1 MRKVQKI
8 DALFEFLR
16 VVLGLLIAYAIA
28 IVFIIVSSGNPTDAA
43 DAVKNFMFGP
53 VTSWRRFGQLM
64 AKFIPYV
71 LMGCGYC
78 FIYSAGRFSLI
89 GEGIVNFAPIITCL
103 LMFSGFLDGFPL
115 VLNLVIMLLIC
126 MVIGGAVAWIPAV
139 VREKLGQ
146 SEMVLSIIMNYML
159 LYLSMW
165 VLKIWLY
172 DKTAAMQSSKLYPEN
187 MVFPTLMKGTSFHAG
202 IFVAV
207 IGWII
212 AMILFNR
219 TKIGEK
225 IRICGGNA
233 KFAVYSGVGA
243 TGAVILAQVIGGI
256 FAGAAACAD
265 AFGLYPRYQY
275 IALTNIGMD
284 GLIVAVIAQK
294 KPVYVPLAALVLAYI
309 RTSAVVLNLS
319 SNIPVEFVNMMQAIL
334 IFFIAAEQ
342 FLKKSKNKVIFK
354 MAREEA
360 ESHV

>member
-1 MRKVQKI
+1 MKKVQRI

-16 VVLGLLIAYAIA
+16 VVLGLLIAYVIS
-28 IVFIIVSSGNPTDAA
+28 IVFIVLSSGDMESAA

-53 VTSWRRFGQLM
+53 VTNFRRFGQLM
-64 AKFIPYV
+64 AKFIPYM

-89 GEGIVNFAPIITCL
+89 GEGIVNFAPIIACL
-103 LMFSGFLDGFPL
+103 LMFSGILDGFPL
-115 VLNLVIMLLIC
+115 VVNLLIMLLIC
-126 MVIGGAVAWIPAV
+126 MAIGAAAAWIPAI
-139 VREKLGQ
+139 VREKLHQ
-146 SEMVLSIIMNYML
+146 SGMVLSIIMNYML

-172 DKTAAMQSSKLYPEN
+172 DKTAAMQASKLYPEN
-187 MVFPTLMKGTSFHAG
+187 MIFPVLFKGTSFHAG

-207 IGWII
+207 IGWVV
-212 AMILFNR
+212 AVILFGR
-219 TKIGEK
+219 TKIGQK

-233 KFAVYSGVGA
+233 QFAIYSGIGA
-243 TGAVILAQVIGGI
+243 SGVVVLAQVIGGA
-256 FAGAAACAD
+256 FAGAAACVD

-275 IALTNIGMD
+275 MALTNIGMD
-284 GLIVAVIAQK
+284 GLLVAVIAQK

-319 SNIPVEFVNMMQAIL
+319 SSIPVEFVNMMQAIL

-354 MAREEA
+354 MAREE
-360 ESHV
+360 SGK